1 MSAGEFWNEFSKS
14 KTGLVGLALMLV
26 FVLLGAFGGLLV
38 PFPDAARHW
47 RDIDYW
53 QDEPLAAPPVWTNAF
68 AARKG
73 APSSILT
80 RFRTE
85 KETRDDG
92 VAIETFVFAYSFTY
106 DRPPRDLVVRVP
118 GSGRVPMA
126 IWLERPD
133 GLSAELYR
141 DQVDLSGGG
150 ENRVS
155 VTRDCARAAIEFVRS
170 RDEALADTMNAD
182 LIKPVEILFAK
193 PGSGIP
199 GAPAPLKGIYEI
211 RIRALVVSPDFS
223 LGRPTVIVSGQVSGI
238 MGTDASKRDVFTGI
252 VLGIRWALMIG
263 ILSSAVTV
271 VAGVLLG
278 IVAAYFGGALDWLL
292 TRLYELVYFLPV
304 LPFLI
309 VISAIFKPSIWVLIA
324 IICAFF
330 WTGSFKTVY
339 GMTLQIKEES
349 FVEASRALGSG
360 PWRIVLRHIAPMLLP
375 YSFASM
381 ALSVPA
387 IIVYEASVSLIG
399 LGDATIVSWG
409 QILESALTQGAV
421 INGLWW
427 WVLPPGL
434 MIALMGMSFAFLGT
448 ALDKILHPKLRTR

>member
-1 MSAGEFWNEFSKS
+1 MRIGEFWGEFSKTR
-14 KTGLVGLALMLV
+14 TGLVGLGLMLA
-26 FVLLGAFGGLLV
+26 FVLLGVFGGLLV
-38 PFPDAARHW
+38 PFRGASTHW

-53 QDEPLAAPPVWTNAF
+53 RDNPLAAPPAWTNAF
-68 AARKG
+68 VAEKG
-73 APSSILT
+73 APSSVLD
-80 RFRTE
+80 RFKLE
-85 KETRDDG
+85 KATRDDG
-92 VAIETFVFAYSFTY
+92 VAIETFSFDYRFAY

-118 GSGRVPMA
+118 GSGLVPMTMT
-126 IWLERPD
+126 LERPD

-141 DQVDLSGGG
+141 EQVDLSEGG

-155 VTRDCARAAIEFVRS
+155 VTRDCARAAIELVRS
-170 RDEALADTMNAD
+170 RDEALADSMNAD
-182 LIKPVEILFAK
+182 LIEPVDVFFAK
-193 PGSGIP
+193 MGPGILE
-199 GAPAPLKGIYEI
+199 APAALKGHYEI
-211 RIRALVVSPDFS
+211 KIRALLVSPEFSVGKPSVVVS
-223 LGRPTVIVSGQVSGI
+223 GRVSGI
-238 MGTDASKRDVFTGI
+238 LGTDAAKRDVFTGI

-263 ILSSAVTV
+263 LLGSAVTV
-271 VAGVLLG
+271 VVGVFLG
-278 IVAAYFGGALDWLL
+278 IVAAYFGGVLDWLL

-309 VISAIFKPSIWVLIA
+309 VTSAIFKPSIWVLIA

-339 GMTLQIKEES
+339 GMTLQIREET

-360 PWRIVLRHIAPMLLP
+360 PWRIVLRHIAPILLP